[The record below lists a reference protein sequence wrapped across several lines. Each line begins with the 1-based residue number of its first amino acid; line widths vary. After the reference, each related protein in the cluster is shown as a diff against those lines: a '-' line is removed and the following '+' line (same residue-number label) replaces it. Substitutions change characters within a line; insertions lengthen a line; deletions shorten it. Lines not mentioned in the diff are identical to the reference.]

1 MEKETAALTGAFE
14 RRRGARWKNVLLF
27 LAVIGPGIIT
37 ANVDNDAGG
46 ITTYS
51 LAGAQFGTKL
61 LWTLLPITLAL
72 IVVQEMAARRGAVTG
87 KGLADLIRE
96 NFGVKLTFYL
106 MISLL
111 VANYGNTVSE
121 FAGIAASMQLFG
133 VSKFLAV
140 PIAAVAIWVL
150 VVAGTSRLVE
160 RIFLVACVFYFVYP
174 VSAFLAKP
182 AWGNVLRDT
191 LVPSKI
197 QFDSG
202 YVGMLIGLVGTTIA
216 PWMQFYLQSSVVEKG
231 IRKDRYWISRWDV
244 IVGCVVTDIVAFFII
259 VACAVTLFT
268 HGVAIA
274 DAADAARSLEPLAG
288 SYASSLFA
296 FGLLNASLFSA
307 AILPLSTVY
316 YVCEA
321 FGWEAGVDKKWEEA
335 KAFYVIYTAMIALG
349 AAVVLL
355 PDFPLIQTMFISQV
369 ANGIT
374 LPPVLI
380 FMLLLVN
387 RKSLMGDQ
395 VNSRFFNAVA
405 WATAAIMIALTLLL
419 VANSFGLRIGAR
431 QAARDW
437 GRRGVAVTISTKP
450 LAGRF
455 A

>member
-1 MEKETAALTGAFE
+1 MEKEAAALTRPVE
-14 RRRGARWKNVLLF
+14 RRRPFRWRQVLLF

-51 LAGAQFGTKL
+51 LAGAHYGTRL

-72 IVVQEMAARRGAVTG
+72 IVVQEMAARMGAVTG

-96 NFGVKLTFYL
+96 SFGVKLTFYL
-106 MISLL
+106 MVTLL

-121 FAGIAASMQLFG
+121 FAGIAASMELFG
-133 VSKFLAV
+133 VSKFVAV
-140 PIAAVAIWVL
+140 PLAALGIWLL
-150 VVAGTSRLVE
+150 VVRGTYRVVE

-174 VSAFLAKP
+174 VSAYLAHP
-182 AWGNVLRDT
+182 PWREVLRDAV
-191 LVPSKI
+191 LPSRI

-202 YVGMLIGLVGTTIA
+202 YFGMLIGLVGTTIA

-231 IRKDRYWISRWDV
+231 IRKDRYWMTRWDV

-259 VACAVTLFT
+259 VACASTLFAR
-268 HGVAIA
+268 GVSIK

-288 SYASSLFA
+288 RYASSLFA

-335 KAFYVIYTAMIALG
+335 KAFYGIYTAMIVLG

-355 PDFPLIQTMFISQV
+355 PDFPLIKVMFLSQV
-369 ANGIT
+369 ANGIA
-374 LPPVLI
+374 LPFVLI
-380 FMLLLVN
+380 FMLILVN
-387 RKSLMGDQ
+387 RKSLMGDA
-395 VNSRFFNAVA
+395 VNGRFFNTVA
-405 WATAAIMIALTLLL
+405 WVTTAVLIALTLLL
-419 VANSFGLRIGAR
+419 VACSFGVKIGA
-431 QAARDW
+431 
-437 GRRGVAVTISTKP
+437 G
-450 LAGRF
+450 
-455 A
+455 

>member
-1 MEKETAALTGAFE
+1 MEEEVAALRSSRIA
-14 RRRGARWKNVLLF
+14 RRLRWRNAVLF

-51 LAGAQFGTKL
+51 LAGAHFGLSL
-61 LWTLLPITLAL
+61 LWTLVPITVAL
-72 IVVQEMAARRGAVTG
+72 IVVQEMAARMGAVTG

-111 VANYGNTVSE
+111 IANYGNTVSE
-121 FAGIAASMQLFG
+121 FAGVAASLEIFG
-133 VSKFLAV
+133 VSKFISVPLA
-140 PIAAVAIWVL
+140 AAAIWAL
-150 VVAGTSRLVE
+150 VVRGTYRSVE
-160 RIFLVACVFYFVYP
+160 RIFLIACVFYFVYP
-174 VSAFLAKP
+174 ISAFLAKP
-182 AWGNVLRDT
+182 AWHEVLRST

-197 QFDSG
+197 RFDAG

-244 IVGCVVTDIVAFFII
+244 IVGCIVTDVVAFFII

-268 HGVAIA
+268 HGVPIT
-274 DAADAARSLEPLAG
+274 DAASAARSLEPLAG
-288 SYASSLFA
+288 RYASSLFA
-296 FGLLNASLFSA
+296 FGLLNASLFAA

-321 FGWEAGVDKKWEEA
+321 FGWEAGVDKKWSDA
-335 KAFYVIYTAMIALG
+335 KAFYGIYTAMILLG

-355 PDFPLIQTMFISQV
+355 PRFPLIQTMFVSQV
-369 ANGIT
+369 ANGIA

-387 RKSLMGDQ
+387 KRSLMGDQ
-395 VNSRFFNAVA
+395 VNGPFFNWVA
-405 WATAAIMIALTLLL
+405 WVTTVVMVLLTLLL
-419 VANSFGLRIGAR
+419 VANGFGLQIGAH
-431 QAARDW
+431 AA
-437 GRRGVAVTISTKP
+437 A
-450 LAGRF
+450 AG
-455 A
+455 

>member
-1 MEKETAALTGAFE
+1 MEEEVATLRRGREE
-14 RRRGARWKNVLLF
+14 RRKLRWRNVVLF

-72 IVVQEMAARRGAVTG
+72 IVVQEMSARMGAVTG

-106 MISLL
+106 MITLL

-121 FAGIAASMQLFG
+121 FAGVAASLQLFG
-133 VSKFLAV
+133 VSKFISV
-140 PIAAVAIWVL
+140 PLAAVGIWFL
-150 VVAGTSRLVE
+150 VVRGTYRVVE

-174 VSAFLAKP
+174 ISAFLARP
-182 AWGNVLRDT
+182 VWPQVLRDAVIPT
-191 LVPSKI
+191 RFELN
-197 QFDSG
+197 SG
-202 YVGMLIGLVGTTIA
+202 YVGMLIALVGTTIA

-244 IVGCVVTDIVAFFII
+244 IVGCIVTDVVAFFII
-259 VACAVTLFT
+259 VACAATLFT
-268 HGVAIA
+268 HGVAIK

-288 SYASSLFA
+288 RYAASLFA

-321 FGWEAGVDKKWEEA
+321 FGWEAGVDKKWGEA
-335 KAFYVIYTAMIALG
+335 KAFYAIYTAMLTLG
-349 AAVVLL
+349 AAVVLW
-355 PDFPLIQTMFISQV
+355 PNFPLIQTMFVSQI
-369 ANGIT
+369 ANGIA

-387 RKSLMGDQ
+387 KTSLMGDQ

-405 WATAAIMIALTLLL
+405 WATTAIVVGLTLLL
-419 VANSFGLRIGAR
+419 IANGFGLEI
-431 QAARDW
+431 
-437 GRRGVAVTISTKP
+437 GRRVAGS
-450 LAGRF
+450 G
-455 A
+455 